1 MDTISV
7 FGMCERT
14 KMPPRGGCMDRRSG
28 KKKLSIQNMLWL
40 VWEPYFSKGF
50 SFFQGKLI
58 YFLSEKLDYI

>member
-1 MDTISV
+1 VKGLRCHLEEGAWIDV
-7 FGMCERT
+7 PE
-14 KMPPRGGCMDRRSG
+14 